1 MEKMMKKEMKKMMD
15 KTNVAMMAHQGAS
28 MFLSGHSNF
37 PAQNPIT
44 RTGGEVLESMKS
56 SYGAEK
62 GKQVF
67 YASIRKGTKGSKRW
81 ERHTGK

>member
-1 MEKMMKKEMKKMMD
+1 MMMKKKEMMD
-15 KTNVAMMAHQGAS
+15 KKHVAIMAHQGAG

-44 RTGGEVLESMKS
+44 KTGGEVLEKIKS
-56 SYGAEK
+56 SYSSIYK
-62 GKQVF
+62 G
-67 YASIRKGTKGSKRW
+67 SKGSKRW